1 MSWTSHDQFFGFV
14 HSFQLNRNN
23 YIFGGRLGTNFTPYH
38 PIINRPTFPQVVSN
52 WNAADTGLV
61 LSFFFAGLLF
71 ARRRANADLMS
82 ESIVERRGD
91 FKRFHRMLVGLG
103 VALALRNSSYRLEGY
118 VANGLPKKEVD
129 DVVKYDYTS
138 EIINGT
144 FWKYFVELQDK
155 PTAL

>member
-61 LSFFFAGLLF
+61 SP
-71 ARRRANADLMS
+71 
-82 ESIVERRGD
+82 
-91 FKRFHRMLVGLG
+91 
-103 VALALRNSSYRLEGY
+103 SSSPACSSPAAE
-118 VANGLPKKEVD
+118 
-129 DVVKYDYTS
+129 
-138 EIINGT
+138 
-144 FWKYFVELQDK
+144 
-155 PTAL
+155 PTPT